1 MSTKDFL
8 ILNSQNDSKIGA
20 DKIAMRCPQ
29 NVAVARP
36 KLADIS
42 NLPQKP
48 RLLIQHEK
56 SQSIPVTTKEYI
68 EQLQKENMAL
78 AKMVAQRNKIIEQS
92 GIELDRLRLN
102 MIKMQ
107 EQNRQLALSH
117 TLTLTELNS
126 GKDRLKALQ
135 HELGCKI
142 GLLKARELQNQE
154 DKASTRPRQNENVE
168 LQEERES
175 SKDGRDDEKP
185 RNTKRR
191 LRSQSLG
198 ASEPSQSE
206 DNAVKRRTISR
217 RQSGRFKAVESKDA
231 DNLFGINNTG
241 FQECPLPHNNEPIP
255 EKASPIT
262 CQHEDAVIS
271 SELQEEVELSKDSR
285 DDEKRCNNN
294 TKRRLRSHSL
304 GSSEPLQSEDNPG
317 NKRPVVRRKSSRFK
331 AAELKDEAGF
341 PKCTPV
347 LENESISV
355 NAATVED
362 EEERSSC
369 DTVCESQRPSICRPS
384 RVAAK
389 KVQSYKEIPLNT
401 KMRRSQ

>member
-1 MSTKDFL
+1 MSKTKDFL
-8 ILNSQNDSKIGA
+8 ILNSQNDSKIG

-48 RLLIQHEK
+48 QLLIQHEK

-92 GIELDRLRLN
+92 GIELDRLRVN

-154 DKASTRPRQNENVE
+154 EKASTRPRQNENVE
-168 LQEERES
+168 EERES

-206 DNAVKRRTISR
+206 DNAVKRRIISR
-217 RQSGRFKAVESKDA
+217 RQSARFKAVESKDA
-231 DNLFGINNTG
+231 NNLIGINDTG
-241 FQECPLPHNNEPIP
+241 FQECPLPHNEPIP
-255 EKASPIT
+255 EKATPIT
-262 CQHEDAVIS
+262 RQHEDAV
-271 SELQEEVELSKDSR
+271 EERELSKDSR
-285 DDEKRCNNN
+285 DDEKPCNNN

-317 NKRPVVRRKSSRFK
+317 NKRPVARRKSSRFK
-331 AAELKDEAGF
+331 AVELKDEAGF

-355 NAATVED
+355 NAAMVED

-369 DTVCESQRPSICRPS
+369 DIVCESQRPSICRPS

-401 KMRRSQ
+401 KMRRPQ

>member
-1 MSTKDFL
+1 MSKTKDFL
-8 ILNSQNDSKIGA
+8 ILNSQNDSKIG

-48 RLLIQHEK
+48 QLLIQHEK

-92 GIELDRLRLN
+92 GIELDRLRVN

-154 DKASTRPRQNENVE
+154 EKASTRPRQNENVE
-168 LQEERES
+168 VNIL
-175 SKDGRDDEKP
+175 
-185 RNTKRR
+185 
-191 LRSQSLG
+191 
-198 ASEPSQSE
+198 
-206 DNAVKRRTISR
+206 
-217 RQSGRFKAVESKDA
+217 
-231 DNLFGINNTG
+231 LFTLFILLFYILTW
-241 FQECPLPHNNEPIP
+241 
-255 EKASPIT
+255 KY
-262 CQHEDAVIS
+262 VY
-271 SELQEEVELSKDSR
+271 V
-285 DDEKRCNNN
+285 
-294 TKRRLRSHSL
+294 
-304 GSSEPLQSEDNPG
+304 
-317 NKRPVVRRKSSRFK
+317 
-331 AAELKDEAGF
+331 
-341 PKCTPV
+341 
-347 LENESISV
+347 
-355 NAATVED
+355 
-362 EEERSSC
+362 
-369 DTVCESQRPSICRPS
+369 
-384 RVAAK
+384 
-389 KVQSYKEIPLNT
+389 Y
-401 KMRRSQ
+401 M

>member
-1 MSTKDFL
+1 MSKTKDFL
-8 ILNSQNDSKIGA
+8 ILNSQNDAKIG

-68 EQLQKENMAL
+68 EQLQKENMGL

-92 GIELDRLRLN
+92 GIELDRLRVN

-154 DKASTRPRQNENVE
+154 EKASTRPRQNENVE

-217 RQSGRFKAVESKDA
+217 RHSARFKAVESKDA
-231 DNLFGINNTG
+231 DNLIGINDTG
-241 FQECPLPHNNEPIP
+241 FQECPFPHNEPIP

-271 SELQEEVELSKDSR
+271 SKLQEEVELSKDSR
-285 DDEKRCNNN
+285 DDEKPCNN

-317 NKRPVVRRKSSRFK
+317 NKRPVARRKSSRFK
-331 AAELKDEAGF
+331 AVELKDEAGF

-347 LENESISV
+347 LENESVSV
-355 NAATVED
+355 NATTVED

-369 DTVCESQRPSICRPS
+369 NTACESQRPSICRPS

>member
-1 MSTKDFL
+1 MSKTKDFL
-8 ILNSQNDSKIGA
+8 ILNSQNDSKIG

-48 RLLIQHEK
+48 QLLIQHEK

-92 GIELDRLRLN
+92 GIELDRLRVN

-154 DKASTRPRQNENVE
+154 EKASTRPRQNENVE
-168 LQEERES
+168 EERES

-206 DNAVKRRTISR
+206 DNAVKRRIISR
-217 RQSGRFKAVESKDA
+217 RQSARFKAVESKDA
-231 DNLFGINNTG
+231 NNLIGINDTG
-241 FQECPLPHNNEPIP
+241 FQECPLPHNEPIP
-255 EKASPIT
+255 EKATPIT
-262 CQHEDAVIS
+262 RQHEDAVIS
-271 SELQEEVELSKDSR
+271 SKLQEERELSKDSR
-285 DDEKRCNNN
+285 DDEKPCNNN

-317 NKRPVVRRKSSRFK
+317 NKRPVARRKSSRFK
-331 AAELKDEAGF
+331 AVELKDEAGF

-355 NAATVED
+355 NAAMVED

-369 DTVCESQRPSICRPS
+369 DIVCESQRPSICRPS

-401 KMRRSQ
+401 KMRRPQ